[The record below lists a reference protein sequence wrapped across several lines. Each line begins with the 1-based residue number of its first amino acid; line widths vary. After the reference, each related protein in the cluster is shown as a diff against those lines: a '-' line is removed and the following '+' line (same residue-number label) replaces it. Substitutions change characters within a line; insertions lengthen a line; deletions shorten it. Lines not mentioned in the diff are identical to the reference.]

1 MATSPYFPT
10 SNQYILYDIHVDE
23 LSTSIANNTSTV
35 RVWVIAWRTN
45 QGYTTYGSGYCYC
58 SIDGQWIAQ
67 EIDSSQVIGYESD
80 TIIFDKTLTITH
92 NADGNKSIFVEAKID
107 HSRVTSEYNGFTV
120 PLTAIPR
127 QANLTAVQ
135 NFNDEQNPVI
145 TYSNPAGVAVDSLQ
159 ACISLNGSADIAY
172 RDVSKTGTSYTFNLT
187 TAERNVLR
195 SSIPNSNSRTI
206 TFFLR
211 TIISGQIYY
220 STKTATFS
228 IVNANPAISGQSY
241 KDNKSSIVAITG
253 NNQKI
258 VQNQSQ
264 LLFSFSSLVANKYA
278 TLNRLEI
285 TINSVKKTL
294 NLSGSS
300 VSNASLTFGTI
311 DTSSD
316 ATANVV
322 LIDSRGNS
330 KSISMSISVYDWKAP
345 TAICKATRQSNFYAP
360 TTVFCDAS
368 FASLGGHNTISITW
382 LYKEKSASSY
392 TTGGTLSDGGSAVVN
407 LDNEKA
413 WDVRFV
419 VADRIATTTY
429 NLTVEIGIPI
439 WFIDRVKRSIGIGT
453 FPDEVNQLAVDR
465 RMSLKNLA
473 HEKVIDLWSKSPSE
487 TFRSASLY
495 VYDQNQNVLSRVSA
509 FEYNSTGKGYGE
521 FRAFNSDGK
530 TLGAVTTTSDG
541 IGGWIGVYSTATNSA
556 RVSMFTNSNGGRLW
570 VGNEDGNSAV
580 VLENNAQGGLFGLYS
595 KSPSLRV
602 IYGDVSN
609 GGGRLLILNSSNQ
622 STISLLGHSGNITC
636 VSLTQTSSRKVKE
649 NIEELPLDEA
659 EKILQL
665 VAVSF
670 DFINHEQGT
679 DQRGFIAEDVA
690 EIIPELVIP
699 ETDEQPASLNYLEMI
714 PYMQTVIKNH
724 EKKLTELE
732 KRITDLEAM
741 LEAVEKKLGNL

>member
-45 QGYTTYGSGYCYC
+45 QGYTTQGSGYCYC

-206 TFFLR
+206 TFYLR
-211 TIISGQIYY
+211 TIIAGQTYY

-228 IVNANPAISGQSY
+228 IVNASPAISGQSY
-241 KDNKSSIVAITG
+241 KDNNSSIVAITG

-311 DTSSD
+311 DTSTD

-330 KSISMSISVYDWKAP
+330 KSISMNISVYDWKAP
-345 TAICKATRQSNFYAP
+345 TAICKATRQSNFYNP

-382 LYKEKSASSY
+382 LYKEKTASSY

-465 RMSLKNLA
+465 RISLKNLA

-602 IYGDVSN
+602 IYGDVYN
-609 GGGRLLILNSSNQ
+609 GGGRFWILNSSNQ
-622 STISLLGHSGNITC
+622 ATITNSGHSGNITC

-649 NIEELPLDEA
+649 NIEELSVDEA

-690 EIIPELVIP
+690 EIIPEIVIP

-714 PYMQTVIKNH
+714 PYMQTVIKNQEKRISELEARLEAL
-724 EKKLTELE
+724 EKKLSE
-732 KRITDLEAM
+732 
-741 LEAVEKKLGNL
+741 

>member
-45 QGYTTYGSGYCYC
+45 QGYTTQGSGYCYC

-67 EIDSSQVIGYESD
+67 EIDSSQIIGYESD

-206 TFFLR
+206 TFYLR
-211 TIISGQIYY
+211 TVIAGQTYY

-228 IVNANPAISGQSY
+228 IVNASPAISGQSY
-241 KDNKSSIVAITG
+241 KDNRSAIVAITG

-311 DTSSD
+311 DTSAD

-487 TFRSASLY
+487 TFRTASLTICL
-495 VYDQNQNVLSRVSA
+495 DFAPSRSTTCRRLKPKDSNSLATSA
-509 FEYNSTGKGYGE
+509 GE
-521 FRAFNSDGK
+521 
-530 TLGAVTTTSDG
+530 
-541 IGGWIGVYSTATNSA
+541 
-556 RVSMFTNSNGGRLW
+556 
-570 VGNEDGNSAV
+570 
-580 VLENNAQGGLFGLYS
+580 
-595 KSPSLRV
+595 
-602 IYGDVSN
+602 
-609 GGGRLLILNSSNQ
+609 
-622 STISLLGHSGNITC
+622 
-636 VSLTQTSSRKVKE
+636 SR
-649 NIEELPLDEA
+649 
-659 EKILQL
+659 
-665 VAVSF
+665 
-670 DFINHEQGT
+670 
-679 DQRGFIAEDVA
+679 
-690 EIIPELVIP
+690 
-699 ETDEQPASLNYLEMI
+699 
-714 PYMQTVIKNH
+714 
-724 EKKLTELE
+724 
-732 KRITDLEAM
+732 
-741 LEAVEKKLGNL
+741 

>member
-1 MATSPYFPT
+1 MATSPYFST
-10 SNQYILYDIHVDE
+10 SNPYIQYDIHVDE
-23 LSTSIANNTSTV
+23 LSTNIANNTSTI

-45 QGYTTYGSGYCYC
+45 QGYYTYGSGYCYC
-58 SIDGQWIAQ
+58 TIDGQWISQ
-67 EIDSSQVIGYESD
+67 EITSSQVIGYNSD
-80 TIIFDKTLTITH
+80 TLLFDYTLTIPH
-92 NADGNKSIFVEAKID
+92 NADGKKNIYVDAKID
-107 HSRVTSEYNGFTV
+107 HSRFSSDYNGFSV
-120 PLTAIPR
+120 ALTNIPR

-172 RDVSKTGTSYTFNLT
+172 RDVSKTGSSYTFNLT

-206 TFFLR
+206 TFYLK
-211 TIISGQIYY
+211 TVIAGNTYY

-228 IVNANPAISGQSY
+228 IVNASPAISGQAY
-241 KDNKSSIVAITG
+241 RDNNSSIVAITE

-311 DTSSD
+311 DTSTD

-330 KSISMSISVYDWKAP
+330 KSISMNISVYDWKAP
-345 TAICKATRQSNFYAP
+345 TAICKANRQSNFYAP

-368 FASLGGHNTISITW
+368 FASLGGHNTITITW
-382 LYKEKSASSY
+382 LYKEKTASSY

-429 NLTVEIGIPI
+429 NLTVEVGIPI

-453 FPDEVNQLAVDR
+453 FPDETNMLAVDR
-465 RMSLKNLA
+465 RMALKNLRQQTVA
-473 HEKVIDLWSKSPSE
+473 NLWSDA
-487 TFRSASLY
+487 TASCFLSILNGIT
-495 VYDQNQNVLSRVSA
+495 QKELAVLSG
-509 FEYNSTGKGYGE
+509 NLGE
-521 FRAFNSDGK
+521 SGSLRLN
-530 TLGAVTTTSDG
+530 
-541 IGGWIGVYSTATNSA
+541 
-556 RVSMFTNSNGGRLW
+556 NSNQSSR
-570 VGNEDGNSAV
+570 V
-580 VLENNAQGGLFGLYS
+580 VLNVGSYDRGNAFFYDENNNV
-595 KSPSLRV
+595 RTV
-602 IYGDVSN
+602 IYGDGYVLCKNTSN
-609 GGGRLLILNSSNQ
+609 TNTIINEG
-622 STISLLGHSGNITC
+622 STGKITC
-636 VSLTQTSSRKVKE
+636 VSLVQTSSRKVKE
-649 NIEELPLDEA
+649 NIEELSLDEA

-699 ETDEQPASLNYLEMI
+699 EMNEQPASLNYIEMI
-714 PYMQTVIKNH
+714 PYMQTVIKNQ
-724 EKKLTELE
+724 EKKIADQE
-732 KRITDLEAM
+732 KRITELEAR